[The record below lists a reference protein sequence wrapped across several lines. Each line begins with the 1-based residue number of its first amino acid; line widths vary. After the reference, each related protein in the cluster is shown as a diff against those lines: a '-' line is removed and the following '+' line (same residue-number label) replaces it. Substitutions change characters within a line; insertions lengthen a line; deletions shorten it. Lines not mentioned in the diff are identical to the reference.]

1 MALSKTTVVDK
12 MEVLEMGQIQ
22 VRTAT
27 IVAEDGAE
35 LSRSFHRHVLEPGD
49 DTTGEDDRVV
59 AVSAAAW
66 TSDVIAHWDAI
77 RADRQALMDASL
89 AE

>member
-1 MALSKTTVVDK
+1 MALSKTIVVDR
-12 MEVLEMGQIQ
+12 MEVLEMGQVQ

-27 IVAEDGAE
+27 IVAEDSVE
-35 LSRSFHRHVLEPGD
+35 LSRAFHRHVLEPGD
-49 DTTGEDDRVV
+49 DTSGQDDRVAAV
-59 AVSAAAW
+59 AAAAW
-66 TSDVIAHWDAI
+66 TPDVIATWDAI

>member
-1 MALSKTTVVDK
+1 MALSKTVACDR
-12 MEVLEMGQIQ
+12 MEVLQDAQIQ

-27 IVAEDGAE
+27 VVAEDGVE

-49 DTTGEDDRVV
+49 DTSGQDDRVAAV
-59 AVSAAAW
+59 AAAAW
-66 TSDVIAHWDAI
+66 TPEVIATWDAI
-77 RADRQALMDASL
+77 RAERQAEMDASL

>member
-1 MALSKTTVVDK
+1 MALSKTVVCDR
-12 MEVLEMGQIQ
+12 MEVLQDAQIQ

-27 IVAEDGAE
+27 IVAEDGVE

-49 DTTGEDDRVV
+49 DTTGEDDRVTAV
-59 AVSAAAW
+59 AAAAW
-66 TSDVIAHWDAI
+66 TPEVIAHWDAI
-77 RADRQALMDASL
+77 RTERQALMDASL

>member
-1 MALSKTTVVDK
+1 
-12 MEVLEMGQIQ
+12 MEVLQDAQIQ

-27 IVAEDGAE
+27 IVAEDGVE

-49 DTTGEDDRVV
+49 DTTGEDDRVTAV
-59 AVSAAAW
+59 AAAAW
-66 TSDVIAHWDAI
+66 TPEVIAHWDAI
-77 RADRQALMDASL
+77 RTERQALMDASL

>member
-1 MALSKTTVVDK
+1 MALSKTIVVDK
-12 MEVLEMGQIQ
+12 MEVLEMGQVQ

-27 IVAEDGAE
+27 IVAEDGVE
-35 LSRSFHRHVLEPGD
+35 LSRAFHRHVLEPGD

-59 AVSAAAW
+59 AVAAARW
-66 TSDVIAHWDAI
+66 TPDVIATWDAI

>member
-1 MALSKTTVVDK
+1 MALTKTVLVDK
-12 MEVLEMGQIQ
+12 IEVLEMGQIQ

-27 IVAEDGAE
+27 CISEDGVE

-49 DTTGEDDRVV
+49 DTSGEADRVA
-59 AVSAAAW
+59 AVAAATW
-66 TSDVIAHWDAI
+66 TPDVVATWDAI
-77 RADRQALMDASL
+77 RAERQALMDASL

>member
-1 MALSKTTVVDK
+1 MALSKTVVCDR
-12 MEVLEMGQIQ
+12 MEVLQDAQIQ

-27 IVAEDGAE
+27 VVAEDGVE

-49 DTTGEDDRVV
+49 DTSGQDDRVAAV
-59 AVSAAAW
+59 AAAAW
-66 TSDVIAHWDAI
+66 TPEVIATWDAI
-77 RADRQALMDASL
+77 RAERQAEMDASL

>member
-1 MALSKTTVVDK
+1 
-12 MEVLEMGQIQ
+12 MEVLQDAQIQ

-27 IVAEDGAE
+27 VVAEDGVE

-49 DTTGEDDRVV
+49 DTSGQDDRVAAV
-59 AVSAAAW
+59 AAAAW
-66 TSDVIAHWDAI
+66 TPEVIATWDAI
-77 RADRQALMDASL
+77 RAERQAEMDASL